1 MTNKCDEL
9 SNDLLMDVAGRL
21 VEPEVLER
29 VTSHLSGCLSCG
41 ERYLEVKQIRE
52 TTQIA
57 LRAEPAPALDAR
69 VIEVTGKVM
78 ALKRKTS
85 RRRIVAWIVLAV
97 AAAAAAL
104 AWALGR

>member
-1 MTNKCDEL
+1 MTIKCDEL

-21 VEPEVLER
+21 VEPEVLDQ
-29 VTSHLSGCLSCG
+29 VTTHLSGCLSCG

-57 LRAEPAPALDAR
+57 LRAMPAPALDAR

-85 RRRIVAWIVLAV
+85 RRRIVAWILVAAI
-97 AAAAAAL
+97 AAAAVL
-104 AWALGR
+104 AWALRS